1 MMLSKK
7 SIKFKIVISV
17 SFIIVLISIVNTY
30 FHISELKKGFI
41 QSISE
46 KSTAFSKEIE
56 VEMQELRESSD
67 NIQWIQKVQ
76 SIKCMELYKIGKAM
90 DVLYVSLVAE
100 PDLIVAHNDVAYI
113 DKKIDSP
120 DLIVELKTRKQKT
133 ILIHSI
139 YHALIPVYDKSG
151 MYLGTID
158 IGVNSNVI
166 KEKITNSLINS
177 VILFLIT
184 ITIGIAGIYLLLEN
198 LVIEP
203 ISTLEQSANS
213 IAKGDLNSPIHIKN
227 SDEIGSLASS
237 IHDMR
242 DSIKSKIDE
251 LNKYS
256 QNLENLVSER
266 TKELQEEKAKAESA
280 NQAKSIFLANMSH
293 ELRTPLNAIIGF
305 SELLNQDHTITN
317 KQKEKLSIVL
327 NSGRHLLSMI
337 NDVLDMSKID
347 AEKMEIVLDT
357 FDLHE
362 LIAEINGMIEFRA
375 EAKDLQFTKEIDDA
389 LVRYV
394 YSDPRKISQ
403 ILLNFLSNAIKY
415 TDEGGVVLRIQ
426 SKPLSDEAVLLQV
439 EVEDS
444 GRGISEDEL
453 KGIFQ
458 PFKQTDSS
466 RGVSEGTGLGLAIC
480 KKFVEMLNGEVS
492 VRSEV
497 NKGSVFSFSLPL
509 VTAQKESI
517 KSKNTKL
524 RVIGIA
530 PNQDHFKILIV
541 DDKLE
546 NRLLLSELL
555 KFVGLSNIKE
565 VTNGKE
571 AVEQFQVWQPDL
583 IFMDIRMPV
592 MNGIEATKIIKSQPN
607 ECKIIA
613 LTASAFESDKDNII
627 KSGCDDFLRKP
638 FRNYEIFELLKT
650 HLSIQFKYEQLFSQ
664 EERVVDESLNV
675 ASIPPGLANQL
686 KNACQK
692 GNRKEISDSIES
704 IAKINPSVAHKLFE
718 LSLEFEYDK
727 IITIL
732 ERK

>member
-1 MMLSKK
+1 MLSKK

-375 EAKDLQFTKEIDDA
+375 EAKDLRFTKEIDDA

-394 YSDPRKISQ
+394 Y
-403 ILLNFLSNAIKY
+403 
-415 TDEGGVVLRIQ
+415 
-426 SKPLSDEAVLLQV
+426 
-439 EVEDS
+439 
-444 GRGISEDEL
+444 
-453 KGIFQ
+453 
-458 PFKQTDSS
+458 
-466 RGVSEGTGLGLAIC
+466 
-480 KKFVEMLNGEVS
+480 
-492 VRSEV
+492 
-497 NKGSVFSFSLPL
+497 
-509 VTAQKESI
+509 
-517 KSKNTKL
+517 
-524 RVIGIA
+524 
-530 PNQDHFKILIV
+530 
-541 DDKLE
+541 
-546 NRLLLSELL
+546 
-555 KFVGLSNIKE
+555 
-565 VTNGKE
+565 
-571 AVEQFQVWQPDL
+571 
-583 IFMDIRMPV
+583 
-592 MNGIEATKIIKSQPN
+592 
-607 ECKIIA
+607 
-613 LTASAFESDKDNII
+613 
-627 KSGCDDFLRKP
+627 
-638 FRNYEIFELLKT
+638 
-650 HLSIQFKYEQLFSQ
+650 
-664 EERVVDESLNV
+664 
-675 ASIPPGLANQL
+675 
-686 KNACQK
+686 
-692 GNRKEISDSIES
+692 
-704 IAKINPSVAHKLFE
+704 
-718 LSLEFEYDK
+718 
-727 IITIL
+727 
-732 ERK
+732 